1 MKKEFI
7 GSYKKYLNDYINYK
21 RNLGF
26 KYGNPHEYKLLE
38 FDKYM
43 SENNITTLTL
53 DSIHYFIN
61 SKDVSGNTK
70 ATTAT
75 LLRGFTKYL
84 FNENVID
91 FILPERIYV
100 AKRSKIPYIFTNEE
114 INLFFETL
122 KDFYPNCKFK
132 NDIIFLCFLL
142 LYCTGMRVG
151 ECLSIK
157 FNDIDFEQNIITLY
171 NTKNNVDRNI
181 VINDYIKEK
190 IIYIK
195 EEYKDK
201 YMDNDYIFIRSDFTR
216 YDSDSIYSIFRKI
229 IYYSKIEKEGKTPRV
244 HDFRFTFCVNCY
256 KKLIEKENGQ
266 AYIPVLSAYV
276 GHKDFKSTEYYLKL
290 ISELYPD
297 IRKKVEK
304 YTSNIIRELEDI
316 DE

>member
-53 DSIHYFIN
+53 DSIHDFIN

-132 NDIIFLCFLL
+132 NDIIFHF
-142 LYCTGMRVG
+142 GIFSV
-151 ECLSIK
+151 
-157 FNDIDFEQNIITLY
+157 F
-171 NTKNNVDRNI
+171 RNI
-181 VINDYIKEK
+181 AWNDFGYK
-190 IIYIK
+190 ILQICQMGSGY
-195 EEYKDK
+195 
-201 YMDNDYIFIRSDFTR
+201 DFAFAVSETLGR
-216 YDSDSIYSIFRKI
+216 YR
-229 IYYSKIEKEGKTPRV
+229 
-244 HDFRFTFCVNCY
+244 
-256 KKLIEKENGQ
+256 
-266 AYIPVLSAYV
+266 
-276 GHKDFKSTEYYLKL
+276 
-290 ISELYPD
+290 
-297 IRKKVEK
+297 
-304 YTSNIIRELEDI
+304 
-316 DE
+316 